1 MRILGKFIT
10 AALLLFF
17 VLIMTAPSTADIIS
31 TKIRSHNRNTILF
44 SEFEYSHTGYV
55 SVKVSSV
62 GISSIPFTSNLSQPD
77 PSRIGFFLLSDELSY
92 RYRQEFKRNP
102 DLCPLDIK
110 FISVLFTFRDLSPP
124 PQSSFNKSYHVI
136 YPGVYS
142 LYFANCNDLS
152 LLTMDVRT
160 ELYNTGDD
168 GTTKDY
174 LSAGQP
180 QPFFY
185 LSFFLI
191 YLCLLGFLISI
202 SVKNQQCVN
211 LMHLQMGLLLV
222 TNLLYFMWAVAVQ
235 HDLKV
240 TGIPREWYIFFYI
253 IQFIRD
259 IYFFGQIVLIGAGC
273 CNWRRFLPRWILLI
287 LSIVILLRAWAS
299 VCFIMAWKSGPYSED
314 WMNLRASF
322 TITDI
327 ICGVVVFLHT
337 FCSAVSFKMAKDTS
351 TFVRS
356 YSSLKEVTSRHDVF
370 PFLLF
375 VYIIFTRGL
384 NVVLQT
390 TALQETCTLVFSIVM
405 LYMYRPFPLGDEDQ
419 KCVGFIDHTGA

>member
-102 DLCPLDIK
+102 DLCVLDIN

-124 PQSSFNKSYHVI
+124 PESSFNKSYHVI

-142 LYFANCNDLS
+142 LYFVNCNDLS
-152 LLTMDVRT
+152 LLTMDVRS
-160 ELYNTGDD
+160 ELYNT
-168 GTTKDY
+168 
-174 LSAGQP
+174 
-180 QPFFY
+180 
-185 LSFFLI
+185 
-191 YLCLLGFLISI
+191 GFLISI

-240 TGIPREWYIFFYI
+240 
-253 IQFIRD
+253 
-259 IYFFGQIVLIGAGC
+259 
-273 CNWRRFLPRWILLI
+273 
-287 LSIVILLRAWAS
+287 
-299 VCFIMAWKSGPYSED
+299 
-314 WMNLRASF
+314 
-322 TITDI
+322 TDI

-390 TALQETCTLVFSIVM
+390 TALQETCTLVFSMVM